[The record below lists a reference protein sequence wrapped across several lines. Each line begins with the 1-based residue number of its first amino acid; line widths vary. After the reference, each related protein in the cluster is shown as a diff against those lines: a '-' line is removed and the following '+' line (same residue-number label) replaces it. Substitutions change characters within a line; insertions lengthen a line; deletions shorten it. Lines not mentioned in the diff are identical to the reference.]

1 MQKSHRHLFSTMLS
15 LESVIAIVNEFFFFG
30 ISMLLDDAII
40 LIKRVSE
47 NNSVDIVHKIRS
59 E

>member
-15 LESVIAIVNEFFFFG
+15 LGSVIVIINGLFFFG
-30 ISMLLDDAII
+30 ICMLFVGAII
-40 LIKRVSE
+40 LIKSISE
-47 NNSVDIVHKIRS
+47 

>member
-40 LIKRVSE
+40 LIKRVYE
-47 NNSVDIVHKIRS
+47 

>member
-15 LESVIAIVNEFFFFG
+15 LGSVIAIINELFFIG
-30 ISMLLDDAII
+30 ICMLFVGAII
-40 LIKRVSE
+40 LIKSISE
-47 NNSVDIVHKIRS
+47 

>member
-15 LESVIAIVNEFFFFG
+15 LESVIAIINGLFFFG
-30 ISMLLDDAII
+30 ICMLFAGALI
-40 LIKRVSE
+40 LIKSISE
-47 NNSVDIVHKIRS
+47 

>member
-1 MQKSHRHLFSTMLS
+1 MSIGGSVVNAKITSSFIFYNVIFR
-15 LESVIAIVNEFFFFG
+15 SVIAIVNEFFFFG

-47 NNSVDIVHKIRS
+47 K
-59 E
+59 

>member
-15 LESVIAIVNEFFFFG
+15 LGSVITIVNEFFFFG

-47 NNSVDIVHKIRS
+47 K
-59 E
+59 

>member
-15 LESVIAIVNEFFFFG
+15 LGSVIAIINGLFFFG
-30 ISMLLDDAII
+30 ICMLFAGALI
-40 LIKRVSE
+40 LIKSISE
-47 NNSVDIVHKIRS
+47 

>member
-1 MQKSHRHLFSTMLS
+1 MQKSHRPLFSTMLS
-15 LESVIAIVNEFFFFG
+15 LGSVIAIVNEFFFFG

-47 NNSVDIVHKIRS
+47 K
-59 E
+59 

>member
-15 LESVIAIVNEFFFFG
+15 LGSVIAIINGLFFFG
-30 ISMLLDDAII
+30 ICMLFAGSLI
-40 LIKRVSE
+40 LIKSISE
-47 NNSVDIVHKIRS
+47 